1 MRFRV
6 SRARMDLAPSSNPE
20 MSPVPHADLR
30 HRARFEALRTQM
42 FDEMAQAVARW
53 KMWGIVPFNVATLL
67 VLILRGAPPGRA
79 LVQSAAVLISIG
91 LLVQQVRSPRRAC
104 SAPSG
109 MMIGTLL
116 FLVSI
121 GNTGGFASPMLITGM
136 PIIVGATLTPISQ
149 RARRIILFTMV
160 GGLTIFAIASRTFLG
175 ELAPPLVPT
184 GPLPT
189 PEFVFL
195 AAMSV
200 AFVGKSIY
208 SAGRR
213 ISFLYERVALEL
225 ATRREEACTD
235 TEDRTRALEG
245 IAARLAHEV
254 KNPLAA
260 IKGLSTL
267 MARQATDPKT
277 AERLSIVAAET
288 DRLQSIVDGFLSFSR
303 GLDELNL
310 GPTRPFEIARELSV
324 LLETRATELGV
335 TLAVTGNE
343 EFVLNADNRKLRQAL
358 LNLVLNAMQASPTGE
373 TVTVEIAKSCGW
385 GACIKVSDRGAGMS
399 TEVLDRIRKPY
410 YTTRKG
416 GSGLGIAVARGLIE
430 QHGGKLEYESHVGQ
444 GTVARIELPVC
455 ALKAKAAKRLPNPC
469 RDESEPEVG
478 AAPATAA
485 TKLPETPAAS

>member
-1 MRFRV
+1 
-6 SRARMDLAPSSNPE
+6 

-67 VLILRGAPPGRA
+67 VLILRGAPTGRA

-104 SAPSG
+104 AAPSG
-109 MMIGTLL
+109 MMIGTVL
-116 FLVSI
+116 FLVTVA
-121 GNTGGFASPMLITGM
+121 NTGGLASPMLVTGM
-136 PIIVGATLTPISQ
+136 PIIVGATLTPISP
-149 RARRIILFTMV
+149 RARRMIIFTMV
-160 GGLTIFAIASRTFLG
+160 SGLALFALASRTVIG
-175 ELAPPLVPT
+175 ELAPPLLPT
-184 GPLPT
+184 GPLAT

-195 AAMSV
+195 AGLSV
-200 AFVGKSIY
+200 AFVGKTTY

-213 ISFLYERVALEL
+213 IAFLYERVALEL
-225 ATRREEACTD
+225 ATRREDACTD

-310 GPTRPFEIARELSV
+310 GPVRPFEIARELSI
-324 LLETRATELGV
+324 LLETRASELGV
-335 TLAVTGNE
+335 TLEVTGNE

-358 LNLVLNAMQASPTGE
+358 LNLVLNAMQASPAGAK
-373 TVTVEIAKSCGW
+373 VTIGISKSCGW
-385 GACIKVSDRGAGMS
+385 GACITVQDHGPGMS
-399 TEVLDRIRKPY
+399 SEVLERIRKPY
-410 YTTRKG
+410 FTTRKG

-430 QHGGKLEYESHVGQ
+430 QHGGKLEYTSKVGD
-444 GTVARIELPVC
+444 GTMARIELPVC
-455 ALKAKAAKRLPNPC
+455 ALKAKAAAHLPNPA
-469 RDESEPEVG
+469 RDESSPTVD
-478 AAPATAA
+478 APAPASA
-485 TKLPETPAAS
+485 KMPETPAAS

>member
-1 MRFRV
+1 
-6 SRARMDLAPSSNPE
+6 
-20 MSPVPHADLR
+20 MSPIPHPDLR

-42 FDEMAQAVARW
+42 FDEMTQEVARW
-53 KMWGIVPFNVATLL
+53 RMWGVVPFNVATLM
-67 VLILRGAPPGRA
+67 VLILRGAPMGRA
-79 LVQSAAVLISIG
+79 LVQSAAVLVAIG
-91 LLVQQVRSPRRAC
+91 LLIQQVRSPRRAC
-104 SAPSG
+104 AAPSG
-109 MMIGTLL
+109 MMIGTVLY
-116 FLVSI
+116 LVSI
-121 GNTGGFASPMLITGM
+121 ANTGGLASPLLVTGM
-136 PIIVGATLTPISQ
+136 PLIVGATLTPLSS
-149 RARRIILFTMV
+149 RARRMILWTNV
-160 GGLTIFAIASRTFLG
+160 AGISLLALASRTALG

-184 GPLPT
+184 GTLPT

-195 AAMSV
+195 AAMSI
-200 AFVGKSIY
+200 AFVGKTSY
-208 SAGRR
+208 HMGRR

-225 ATRREEACTD
+225 AARREEACTD

-267 MARQATDPKT
+267 MARQATDPKS

-310 GPTRPFEIARELSV
+310 GPTRPYEIARELSV

-358 LNLVLNAMQASPTGE
+358 LNLVLNAMQASPAGA
-373 TVTVEIAKSCGW
+373 TVTVEISKSCGW
-385 GACIKVSDRGAGMS
+385 GACITVKDNGPGMS
-399 TEVLDRIRKPY
+399 HEVLDRIKKPY
-410 YTTRKG
+410 FTTRKG

-430 QHGGKLEYESHVGQ
+430 QHGGKLEYESTVGK

-455 ALKAKAAKRLPNPC
+455 ALKAKVAKQLPNPA
-469 RDESEPEVG
+469 RDEAPS
-478 AAPATAA
+478 AIPATAA
-485 TKLPETPAAS
+485 ATTELPETPAAS